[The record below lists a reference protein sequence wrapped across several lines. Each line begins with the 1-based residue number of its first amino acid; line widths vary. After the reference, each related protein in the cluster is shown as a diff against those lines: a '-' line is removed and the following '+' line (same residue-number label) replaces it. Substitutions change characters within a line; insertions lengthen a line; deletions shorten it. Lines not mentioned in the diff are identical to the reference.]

1 MWETPQMV
9 FFGEVQ
15 KIISD
20 MTQEKSKTL
29 YVCVYALSHIL
40 VIFWGII
47 WYKVLIIKCNVVCEK
62 VRGFEIRSTEN
73 SKKRYGYK

>member
-40 VIFWGII
+40 GN
-47 WYKVLIIKCNVVCEK
+47 YLVLSIDNKM
-62 VRGFEIRSTEN
+62 
-73 SKKRYGYK
+73 